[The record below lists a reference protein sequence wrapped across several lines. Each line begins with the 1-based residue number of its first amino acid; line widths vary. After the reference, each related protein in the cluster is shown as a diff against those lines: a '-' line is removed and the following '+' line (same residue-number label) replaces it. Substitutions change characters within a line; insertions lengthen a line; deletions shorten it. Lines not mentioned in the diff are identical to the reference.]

1 MKKITVMVGMAVA
14 CFCNI
19 TAQTTN
25 KNLLGAWFMESM
37 QYEGEE
43 EIIGKAQ
50 GYTQFKYYGADG
62 EYACAAIVLQ
72 TDGEVA
78 ILPHEYGTYTY
89 NDGVYSE
96 MGRKAIKD
104 AIVFIDKETLKG
116 YYFNRIDIWKKSK
129 MPKEVVDEI
138 LNYCKIVKLGLS
150 AKSQKLINEH
160 MFGQ

>member
-1 MKKITVMVGMAVA
+1 
-14 CFCNI
+14 
-19 TAQTTN
+19 
-25 KNLLGAWFMESM
+25 
-37 QYEGEE
+37 
-43 EIIGKAQ
+43 
-50 GYTQFKYYGADG
+50 
-62 EYACAAIVLQ
+62 
-72 TDGEVA
+72 
-78 ILPHEYGTYTY
+78 
-89 NDGVYSE
+89 